1 VCFSVVAVALAAEE
15 APAAVLPA
23 LGYPYAAYPYAYGH
37 GALAPAAYTI
47 VSAFFMV
54 FFMRLCKSNHFS
66 KLYECLFFF
75 ILELITNLFSLY
87 AI

>member
-1 VCFSVVAVALAAEE
+1 MCFSVVAVALAAEEE

-47 VSAFFMV
+47 VSGCFMV
-54 FFMRLCKSNHFS
+54 FLMRLNSKSNHFS
-66 KLYECLFFF
+66 KLH
-75 ILELITNLFSLY
+75 IR
-87 AI
+87 

>member
-1 VCFSVVAVALAAEE
+1 MCFSVVAVALAAEEE

-47 VSAFFMV
+47 VSGFFMV
-54 FFMRLCKSNHFS
+54 FLKVR
-66 KLYECLFFF
+66 
-75 ILELITNLFSLY
+75 
-87 AI
+87 